1 MKKMKKALALML
13 AALLCIPST
22 LSTVY
27 AAEVNGTYEAEDAK
41 IEGKYEMNN
50 WGQVTPV
57 DPVESNANASGG
69 KNVGYFSVVGNSIT
83 WTVNADEAGAADLA
97 LRLASCFNTDLV
109 PAPDYSGASG
119 INSDL
124 PLEGHLSVTV
134 NGKELDVTGKKVT
147 GAGAFENSPSW
158 GVYDHYTDV
167 VFEGVAL
174 QAGAN
179 TIILTVT
186 GLGAQGNEMANVDC
200 LKVSNYTAGAA
211 GNPGGSGDG
220 GNQSDNS
227 VSVYEA
233 ETAEVVADL
242 TAMAGMGITTAVE
255 QKASASGGASLGYF
269 GTVGNK
275 VTWTVDSATGGAAK
289 IAFVLASGAM
299 DWTTFSNC
307 DMMLDGMVKL
317 SVNGNELTFSNV
329 KLPAGNYENWQE
341 VEFDVTLNAGKNT
354 VVLEVIDATNG
365 VNIDCLK
372 VYGGGSN
379 GGSAA
384 GSNNLRIEAENADY
398 VIDLSMMQMWMPDL
412 TSPVETRDTASGG
425 ASLGYMG
432 AAGNKITWKFD
443 ASAAGKANIVLGI
456 SSGAT
461 DMTTF
466 GQAEMMLEGNV
477 KITANGKEL
486 NVSGIK
492 LEGGDAEYDNWKEV
506 TFEVD
511 VVAGANE
518 VVLEVV
524 GQAGPNVDYLDV
536 KSDSV
541 TFTSS
546 QAGGSGNGGGA
557 AGGSGTIKIE
567 AENAD
572 IVVDL
577 SGMSWMGVTSAVES
591 KETASGGQS
600 IGYFGAPGNKITW
613 KFDASAAGKATLKFG
628 LASGAA
634 DMTTYQQAEMLLEG
648 NVKLTINGKELSVSG
663 IKLEGGDAEYDNW
676 AEITFEVDVVS
687 GANEVVLEVLGSV
700 GPNVDYLEISSS
712 AVTFTSS
719 QTGGSGNQGGNNQG
733 GNNQGGNNQGG
744 NNQGGNNQGGTGN
757 EGTGNEGTGNSGN
770 ANKPAQTVSKDL
782 VSMIIDGIV
791 GAIIACIVALGLGA
805 VVYLVVVNSLPEAN
819 KAAVKDAVAAAK
831 ARKAAWK
838 KEYDAIEGAEEKEIS
853 RVKFALDEKAVKAA
867 KIAEIEEMKY
877 GEGVRAMKA
886 LKLADM
892 GTPKAKY
899 ILPLL
904 ICAAIIGG
912 VIGANYVSPEDNL
925 VYVDGTASGEYT
937 MIIEGYDWGPAVS
950 KVVLKLDG
958 KVSPKYI
965 DKARFDVEVSYQ
977 GWFGTTTG
985 KREVT
990 AIYLSDAN
998 GNKVDKKSQYVTLEL
1013 AVGPNVTEGNP
1024 FVYDFMTGRNNWAD
1038 PYAYTITLA
1047 NGAELVVSGKV
1058 YSVADIK
1065 TLAGKVSS
1073 DTAVFNKNTYEHEG
1087 ITLTYAA
1094 YEPKDLKNDNV
1105 KNALIIWL
1113 HGAGEGGT
1121 DTDITLLGNK
1131 VTALAQDGVQ
1141 QYFDGNGAY
1150 VLAPQSPTMWM
1161 DSGEGE
1167 YTETGSSKYLTALK
1181 ALIDAYVAGNNDID
1195 TNRIIIGGCSNG
1207 GYMTMNM
1214 IMTYPEYFAA
1224 AYPIC
1229 EAYADEWITDEM
1241 LGKIVNIPIWFTHSK
1256 SDQTVNV
1263 DNYTTA
1269 TYNRLIA
1276 AGAKNVHFSLFENVS
1291 DTSGNY
1297 AGHVYDGHYSWIYT
1311 LNNECK
1317 LDFDGS
1323 PVKLGDKEVT
1333 IWEWLAAQS
1342 K

>member
-13 AALLCIPST
+13 AALLCIPT
-22 LSTVY
+22 ALTTVY
-27 AAEVNGTYEAEDAK
+27 AAEPSGTYEAEDAE
-41 IEGKYEMNN
+41 IEGKYETID
-50 WGQVTPV
+50 WTTWQPVAV
-57 DPVESNANASGG
+57 DPVESNAKASGG
-69 KNVGYFSVVGNSIT
+69 KNVGYFSTVGNSIT
-83 WTVNADEAGAADLA
+83 WTVNADAAGAADLTFV
-97 LRLASCFNTDLV
+97 LASCANEY
-109 PAPDYSGASG
+109 AADYSSVTHKDVAL
-119 INSDL
+119 D
-124 PLEGHLSVTV
+124 GHLEITV
-134 NGKELDVTGKKVT
+134 NGNALDTTGKVVPADKNATQATYDYYQDVT
-147 GAGAFENSPSW
+147 FS
-158 GVYDHYTDV
+158 
-167 VFEGVAL
+167 GVAL
-174 QAGAN
+174 NAGAN
-179 TIILTVT
+179 TITIKVI
-186 GLGAQGNEMANVDC
+186 GIGSNQMVQECVNVDC
-200 LKVSNYTAGAA
+200 LKVSNYAAGAA

-220 GNQSDNS
+220 GNQSGNS

-233 ETAEVVADL
+233 ETAEIVADL
-242 TAMAGMGITTAVE
+242 SAMAGMGITTAVE

-269 GTVGNK
+269 GAVGNK
-275 VTWTVDSATGGAAK
+275 VTWTVDSEGGAAK
-289 IAFVLASGAM
+289 LTFVLASGAM

-317 SVNGNELTFSNV
+317 FVNGKELTFSNV
-329 KLPAGNYENWQE
+329 KLPAGNYENWQD

-372 VYGGGSN
+372 VSAGGN

-398 VIDLSMMQMWMPDL
+398 VVDLSGMQMWMPDL
-412 TSPVETRDTASGG
+412 TSPVEARENASGG

-432 AAGNKITWKFD
+432 AVGNKITWKFD
-443 ASAAGKANIVLGI
+443 ASAAGKATIVLGLA
-456 SSGAT
+456 SGAT

-492 LEGGDAEYDNWKEV
+492 LEGGSTNYDNWKEV
-506 TFEVD
+506 SFEVD
-511 VVAGANE
+511 VVAGANT
-518 VVLEVV
+518 VVLEVI
-524 GQAGPNVDYLDV
+524 GSSGPNVDYLDI
-536 KSDSV
+536 KSDSA
-541 TFTSS
+541 TFTSAQS
-546 QAGGSGNGGGA
+546 GGSGNQGGGST
-557 AGGSGTIKIE
+557 GGSGTIKIE

-628 LASGAA
+628 LASGYA
-634 DMTTYQQAEMLLEG
+634 DQTTFQQAEMMLEG
-648 NVKLTINGKELSVSG
+648 NVKILVNGTEVSVAG

-676 AEITFEVDVVS
+676 KEVTFEVDVVA

-712 AVTFTSS
+712 TATFTSS
-719 QTGGSGNQGGNNQG
+719 QAGGSGNGGNQGGNNQG
-733 GNNQGGNNQGG
+733 GTGNE
-744 NNQGGNNQGGTGN
+744 GTGN

-838 KEYDAIEGAEEKEIS
+838 KEYAAIEGAEEKEIS

-958 KVSPKYI
+958 NVSPKYI

-1167 YTETGSSKYLTALK
+1167 YTETGSSKYLAALK
-1181 ALIDAYVAGNNDID
+1181 ALIDAYVAGNDDID

-1241 LGKIVNIPIWFTHSK
+1241 LSKIVNIPIWFTHSK

>member
-13 AALLCIPST
+13 AALLCIPT
-22 LSTVY
+22 ALTTVY
-27 AAEVNGTYEAEDAK
+27 AAEPSGTYEAEDA
-41 IEGKYEMNN
+41 
-50 WGQVTPV
+50 
-57 DPVESNANASGG
+57 
-69 KNVGYFSVVGNSIT
+69 
-83 WTVNADEAGAADLA
+83 
-97 LRLASCFNTDLV
+97 
-109 PAPDYSGASG
+109 
-119 INSDL
+119 
-124 PLEGHLSVTV
+124 
-134 NGKELDVTGKKVT
+134 
-147 GAGAFENSPSW
+147 
-158 GVYDHYTDV
+158 
-167 VFEGVAL
+167 
-174 QAGAN
+174 
-179 TIILTVT
+179 
-186 GLGAQGNEMANVDC
+186 
-200 LKVSNYTAGAA
+200 
-211 GNPGGSGDG
+211 
-220 GNQSDNS
+220 
-227 VSVYEA
+227 
-233 ETAEVVADL
+233 EVVADL
-242 TAMAGMGITTAVE
+242 SSMSWMGVTSAVE
-255 QKASASGGASLGYF
+255 EKASASGGKSIGYF
-269 GTVGNK
+269 GAVGNK
-275 VTWTVDSATGGAAK
+275 ITWTVNSDNGGAVQL
-289 IAFVLASGAM
+289 AFVLASGAM
-299 DWTTFSNC
+299 DMTTWQNC
-307 DMMLDGMVKL
+307 DMKLDGMVKIT
-317 SVNGNELTFSNV
+317 VNGTEIPYSNV
-329 KLPAGNYENWQE
+329 NLPAGNYENWQE
-341 VEFDVTLNAGKNT
+341 VKLDATLKAGANK
-354 VVLEVIDATNG
+354 VVLEVIDATYSVNVDCLRIYGGSAAGGNG
-365 VNIDCLK
+365 GAESATTTIFEAEKADVVADLSSMSWMGVTSAVEEKASASGGQSIGYFGAVGNKITWTVDSANGGAAQLAFVLASGAMDMTTWQNCDMKLDGMVKITVNGTELPYSNVTLPAGNYENWQDVKFDTNLKAGANTIVLEVIDATYSVNVDCLK
-372 VYGGGSN
+372 VTAGGVGGGTTGGN
-379 GGSAA
+379 GGGSAA

-432 AAGNKITWKFD
+432 TTGNKITWKFD

-477 KITANGKEL
+477 KLTANGKEL

-518 VVLEVV
+518 VVLEVI
-524 GQAGPNVDYLDV
+524 GAAGPNVDYLDI

-541 TFTSS
+541 TFTST
-546 QAGGSGNGGGA
+546 QAGGSGNQGGGS

-572 IVVDL
+572 VVVDL

-628 LASGAA
+628 LASGYA
-634 DMTTYQQAEMLLEG
+634 DQATFQQAEMMLEG
-648 NVKLTINGKELSVSG
+648 NVKILVNGKEVSVAG

-676 AEITFEVDVVS
+676 KEVTFEVDVVA
-687 GANEVVLEVLGSV
+687 GANEVGLEVLGSV

-712 AVTFTSS
+712 TATFTSS
-719 QTGGSGNQGGNNQG
+719 QAGGSGNQGGNNQG

-757 EGTGNEGTGNSGN
+757 EGTDNNGGV
-770 ANKPAQTVSKDL
+770 NKPAQTVSKDL
-782 VSMIIDGIV
+782 VQMIIDGIV
-791 GAIIACIVALGLGA
+791 GAIVACIVALGLGA
-805 VVYLVVVNSLPEAN
+805 VVYLVVLNKLPEAN

-831 ARKAAWK
+831 ARKEAWK
-838 KEYDAIEGAEEKEIS
+838 KEYATIKDAEEKEIS
-853 RVKFALDEKAVKAA
+853 RVKFALDEQALKAA

-886 LKLADM
+886 LKLVDM
-892 GTPKAKY
+892 STPKAKY

-904 ICAAIIGG
+904 IVATIIGG
-912 VIGANYVSPEDNL
+912 VIGANYVSPDDKL

-937 MIIEGYDWGPAVS
+937 MIIEGYDWGPTVS

-958 KVSPKYI
+958 NVSPKYI
-965 DKARFDVEVSYQ
+965 NRARFDVEVSYQ

-985 KREVT
+985 KREVK

-998 GNKVDKKSQYVTLEL
+998 GNKIDKKAQYVTLEFT
-1013 AVGPNVTEGNP
+1013 VGPNVTEGNP
-1024 FVYDFMTGRNNWAD
+1024 FVYDFTSGRNNWAD

-1047 NGAELVVSGKV
+1047 NGAELVVAGKV

-1065 TLAGKVSS
+1065 NLAGKISQ
-1073 DTAVFNKNTYEHEG
+1073 DTAVFSENTYEHEG
-1087 ITLTYAA
+1087 ITLSYAA
-1094 YEPKDLKNDNV
+1094 YEPKNLKDDKV

-1167 YTETGSSKYLTALK
+1167 YTETGSSKYLAALK

-1263 DNYTTA
+1263 DSYTTA

-1333 IWEWLAAQS
+1333 IREWLASQS